1 MSLFAAINDLQLD
14 QLRSVAEILGI
25 NKVQEYQ
32 SFNEINKKNHLN
44 ARIKTKLKEFYAS
57 EKKAMPSQSHNILAL
72 WRDCVLEILVKKK
85 VKPDNQAQKED
96 VIKDLKFLDSKDRL
110 NDSDLMITV
119 TRDIL
124 LLLWKESSDQQKS
137 RFVDAVR
144 KDLEGQYH
152 RKFTEEEINNSI
164 YYLLFGGIG
173 GAIPFAVPLVA
184 GVMLQQLTRGLM
196 AWFLVNVMGQ
206 KAIQAAVLGALAGP
220 IGWGIAI
227 GTGGLSIALS
237 LIKLSSEQE
246 KLRFIQAILSVYA
259 FCYQNKLN
267 QQGQGV

>member
-1 MSLFAAINDLQLD
+1 MSLFSIIKELRLEQLE
-14 QLRSVAEILGI
+14 LVAEILDI
-25 NKVQEYQ
+25 KKPNDYQ
-32 SFNEINKKNHLN
+32 SFTESSKKNHLK
-44 ARIKTKLKEFYAS
+44 RKTKARLKDFYNS
-57 EKKAMPSQSHNILAL
+57 REGGMTRESYKILAL
-72 WRDCVLEILVKKK
+72 WRDYILEILTKKA
-85 VKPDNQAQKED
+85 VKPENQSRKEE
-96 VIKDLKFLDSKDRL
+96 VIKDIKSLNSKHRL

-124 LLLWKESSDQQKS
+124 LLLWEESSEQQKS
-137 RFVDAVR
+137 KFVDAVR
-144 KDLEGQYH
+144 KDLEGQHH

-164 YYLLFGGIG
+164 YYLLFGSIG

-184 GVMLQQLTRGLM
+184 GVMLQQLTRGFM

-206 KAIQAAVLGALAGP
+206 KAIQAAVLGTLAGP

-246 KLRFIQAILSVYA
+246 KLRFIQAILSIYA
-259 FCYQNKLN
+259 FRYQNKLN
-267 QQGQGV
+267 QR